1 MEYLERILQVTI
13 VMKYK
18 KTDKVDEVSNDLYVD
33 DDPDYMEVSDLEPTV
48 QDTTSDEEES
58 IVADSRTVREIAEDK
73 FGKDY
78 DIDEVTITGDIVN
91 AVCRKKGSSSKVTV
105 SFKV

>member
-1 MEYLERILQVTI
+1 MGYLERILQVTI

-18 KTDKVDEVSNDLYVD
+18 KTDKVDEVSNDLYVE
-33 DDPDYMEVSDLEPTV
+33 DDPDYMEVSDLETTD
-48 QDTTSDEEES
+48 QDDTSDEEEN
-58 IVADSRTVREIAEDK
+58 IVADSRTVREIAEEK

-78 DIDEVTITGDIVN
+78 DIDEVTITGNIVN
-91 AVCRKKGSSSKVTV
+91 AVCHKKGSSSKVTV